1 MTQTEYHEKVVQRV
15 ARGIKA
21 LRLADGMS
29 QNKLAK
35 KCQISLYT
43 VQKWEQGVSSP
54 SYPTMKWLFHC
65 TGWTERELLRGQR
78 DAST

>member
-1 MTQTEYHEKVVQRV
+1 MNQTDFHEKVVSRV
-15 ARGIKA
+15 ANGIKA

-35 KCQISLYT
+35 KCGISLYT
-43 VQKWEQGVSSP
+43 IQKWEQGVSSP
-54 SYPTMKWLFHC
+54 SYPTMKWVLHC

>member
-15 ARGIKA
+15 ANGLKA

-29 QNKLAK
+29 QNKLAR
-35 KCQISLYT
+35 KCGISLYT
-43 VQKWEQGVSSP
+43 IQKWEQGVSSP
-54 SYPTMKWLFHC
+54 SFPTMKWVLHC